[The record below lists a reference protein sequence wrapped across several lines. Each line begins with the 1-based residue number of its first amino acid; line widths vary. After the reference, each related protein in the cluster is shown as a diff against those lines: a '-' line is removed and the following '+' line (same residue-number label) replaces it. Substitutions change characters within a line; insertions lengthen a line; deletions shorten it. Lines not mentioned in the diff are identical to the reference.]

1 MKPVY
6 VEKDQTLNYFI
17 CSFSEDNEKDE
28 KEVSDEQA
36 KNSNNENKENNAP
49 DEYSITGISEIGER
63 AFHAPWNVKR
73 VFFDGNLNKIKKE
86 AFKDADELEVFCCAE
101 KGEENFL
108 KGLKLN
114 KLPKGKEF
122 SVETLAFSGCVNL
135 HTVIFPNCGTLKIEK
150 NAFSDCKELR
160 TVVAIAE
167 EIDFTENPFTDCP
180 EYLTFV
186 CKKDSAVEK
195 FARENGYRSVYVS

>member
-6 VEKDQTLNYFI
+6 VEKDQTLEYFI
-17 CSFSEDNEKDE
+17 FGLNESNIDNLE
-28 KEVSDEQA
+28 
-36 KNSNNENKENNAP
+36 
-49 DEYSITGISEIGER
+49 EYTIKGISEIGER

-73 VFFDGNLNKIKKE
+73 VFFDENLAKIKKE
-86 AFKDADELEVFCCAE
+86 AFKDADELEVFCCTGK

-108 KGLKLN
+108 KGLETN
-114 KLPKGKEF
+114 KLLDVTEF

-167 EIDFTENPFTDCP
+167 EIDFTENPFSDCP

-186 CKKDSAVEK
+186 CEKDSAVAR
-195 FARENGYRSVYVS
+195 FARENGYNRIYVS

>member
-6 VEKDQTLNYFI
+6 VEKDKTLEYFI
-17 CSFSEDNEKDE
+17 FGLNE
-28 KEVSDEQA
+28 
-36 KNSNNENKENNAP
+36 SNIENLE
-49 DEYSITGISEIGER
+49 EYTIKGISEIGER

-73 VFFDGNLNKIKKE
+73 VFFDENLAKIKKE

-135 HTVIFPNCGTLKIEK
+135 HTVIFPVISSDSKIIIEK
-150 NAFSDCKELR
+150 DAFSACESLR
-160 TVVAIAE
+160 TVVLVSE
-167 EIDFTENPFTDCP
+167 EKSKIEFTENPFADCP

-186 CKKDSAVEK
+186 CKKGSAVEK
-195 FARENGYRSVYVS
+195 FARENGYRIENV